1 MIRKVEATDYPRLM
15 EIWESAVSSTHDF
28 LKEEDFLYYKEQL
41 PVYFQHVTLFG
52 FEQEGILIGFM
63 GIAEGNLE
71 MLFVDDNYRGIGIGK
86 RLITYAIGNLQVT
99 KVDVNEQNIQA
110 VGFYKYMGFSIYK
123 RSNLDGEGKE
133 YPILGVGGN
142 DLKQAYVISN
152 IPDSLKH
159 NAEVKLWIQSQ
170 NENGIFKSSFP
181 VISEYPHQFAVYGT
195 LGLIGFL
202 IPSGYIICQLLGLY
216 KKWLHIDQEL
226 FWKVF
231 SLVVGYFG
239 LMVSFI
245 AGTTMQLYL
254 YWIML
259 GTMISLLLSIKNEIL

>member
-1 MIRKVEATDYPRLM
+1 MIRKVKATDYLRLM

-41 PVYFQHVTLFG
+41 PIYFQHVTLFG

-71 MLFVDDNYRGIGIGK
+71 MLFVDDNYRGTGIGK

-133 YPILGVGGN
+133 YPIL
-142 DLKQAYVISN
+142 
-152 IPDSLKH
+152 H
-159 NAEVKLWIQSQ
+159 
-170 NENGIFKSSFP
+170 
-181 VISEYPHQFAVYGT
+181 
-195 LGLIGFL
+195 
-202 IPSGYIICQLLGLY
+202 
-216 KKWLHIDQEL
+216 
-226 FWKVF
+226 
-231 SLVVGYFG
+231 
-239 LMVSFI
+239 
-245 AGTTMQLYL
+245 MQL
-254 YWIML
+254 
-259 GTMISLLLSIKNEIL
+259 